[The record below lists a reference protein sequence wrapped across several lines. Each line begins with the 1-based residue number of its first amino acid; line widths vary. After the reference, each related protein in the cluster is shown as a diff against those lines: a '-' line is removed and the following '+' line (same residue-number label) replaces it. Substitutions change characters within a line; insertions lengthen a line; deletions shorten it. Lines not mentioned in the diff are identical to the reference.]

1 MLSEK
6 YQVIGESVIKK
17 DALQKVTG
25 KSRFAA
31 DLKMPGML
39 QAKVLR
45 SAYAHAEIKGIDTS
59 AAQALPGV
67 AAVLTW
73 RDVPGSNAF
82 GIIVK
87 DEPVLAKDRVRCFG
101 DAVAIVAAETEE
113 IAQEALGKIKV
124 DYQEL
129 PPLFSPAEALAE
141 DAPQLHEKGNILLQ
155 EQIIKG
161 DADQA
166 LAGCPVVITQSY
178 TTQMVEHC
186 YIEPEAGIAY
196 LDGEVLV
203 IKAATQNPHY
213 DRRDVAAN
221 MALPQN
227 RVRIVQTTTG
237 GGFGGKLDISVQ
249 VYLAMLAMRTKRPV
263 RMVYDREESFVASSK
278 RHPFTIQ
285 YTTGASRDGK
295 IQAVKVDLVCD
306 TGAYA
311 SYGPATIKR
320 AMVHVTGPYEVPHVQ
335 VNACCVYTNNPRA
348 GAFRGFGVPQA
359 AFAHE
364 SQMDALAAATGLSA
378 IEVRMKNALQPG
390 AVTATGQVLGESV
403 GLTETLA
410 KVRDKMTAPGSRGT
424 GPKRRGAGTAS
435 MWYGIGN
442 TAAPNPS
449 GAFVDLLDDGSVL
462 VLTGCADIGQ
472 GSDTILAQI
481 AAEEIGCQYDDVLVL
496 SGDTGISPDA
506 GASSASRQ
514 TYISGNAVR
523 LAAKAAKQEVLHK
536 AAELL
541 ASSAID
547 SVTLQGGQVYH
558 LGQPTPYTVKELIR
572 LCRAEG
578 RLTVG
583 SGYFN
588 PDTTKLDPADGSG
601 RPYATYAFA
610 TQTAEVEVDT
620 ETGKVEVLKIIAAH
634 DVGTAINPRNILG
647 QVDGGCAMGVGYA
660 LTEEVQLQKGAI
672 KNPRLSEYLIPT
684 TLDMPA
690 MDVSIVESCESTG
703 PFGAKGVGEPAL
715 IPTAAAIANA
725 IHDAIGIRFTSLP
738 ITPEKIVAA
747 LKEQRESAS
756 AK

>member
-1 MLSEK
+1 MLSEM
-6 YQVIGESVIKK
+6 YQVIGESVLKK
-17 DALQKVTG
+17 DALHKVTG
-25 KSRFAA
+25 QSKFAA
-31 DLKMPGML
+31 DLKLPGML

-45 SAYAHAEIKGIDTS
+45 SAFAHAAIKNIDTA
-59 AAQALPGV
+59 AAQAMPGV

-73 RDVPGSNAF
+73 QDVPGANAF

-87 DEPVLAKDRVRCFG
+87 DEPVLARDRVRCFG

-113 IAQEALGKIKV
+113 IAQAALEKIIV
-124 DYQEL
+124 DYEEL
-129 PPLFSPAEALAE
+129 LPVFSPEAAMAE
-141 DAPQLHEKGNILLQ
+141 DAPQLHEKGNILVA
-155 EQIIKG
+155 EKIRKG
-161 DADQA
+161 DAEA
-166 LAGCPVVITQSY
+166 VLAQCPLVISQTY

-196 LDGEVLV
+196 LDEDILV

-221 MALPQN
+221 MGLPQN

-249 VYLAMLAMRTKRPV
+249 IYLAMLVMKTRRPV

-278 RHPFTIQ
+278 RHPFTIA
-285 YTTGASRDGK
+285 YTTGASADGI
-295 IQAVKVDLVCD
+295 IQAVKIAMICD

-320 AMVHVTGPYEVPHVQ
+320 AMVHATGPYEVAHVS
-335 VNACCVYTNNPRA
+335 VDAHCVYTNNPRA

-364 SQMDALAAATGLSA
+364 SQMDALAEAAGISP
-378 IEVRMKNALQPG
+378 IEVRMRNALRVG
-390 AVTATGQVLGESV
+390 SVTATGQVLKESV
-403 GLTETLA
+403 GLLETLE
-410 KVRDKMTAPGSRGT
+410 KVKAKMTPAADKSL
-424 GPKRRGAGTAS
+424 GPKKRGRGTAS

-442 TAAPNPS
+442 TAMPNPS

-481 AAEEIGCQYDDVLVL
+481 AAEEIGCQYADVQVS

-523 LAAKAAKQEVLHK
+523 LAAKSAKQELLKK

-541 ASSAID
+541 SSSAVE
-547 SVTLQGGQVYH
+547 SVLLRGGQVFH
-558 LGQPTPYTVKELIR
+558 LGQLTPYTVKELIK

-578 RLTVG
+578 KLTLG

-588 PDTTKLDPADGSG
+588 PDTTKLDPATGSG
-601 RPYATYAFA
+601 VPYATYAFA
-610 TQTAEVEVDT
+610 TQTAAVEVDT
-620 ETGKVEVLKIIAAH
+620 ETGKVEVLQIIAAH
-634 DVGTAINPRNILG
+634 DVGTAINPQNIVG

-684 TLDMPA
+684 TLDMPSV
-690 MDVSIVESCESTG
+690 DVTIVECQECTG

-725 IHDAIGIRFTSLP
+725 IYDAIGIRFYSLP
-738 ITPEKIVAA
+738 ITPEKIVEALRLRREAA
-747 LKEQRESAS
+747 AQ
-756 AK
+756 